1 MNHTKQPEMDTDKN
15 RRLLNRY
22 GILPKR
28 GNLLS
33 HQLEVRMTGFV
44 LNTCQTNSFGGR
56 EENISTQET
65 LLLTKLIG
73 HLTLATSQ
81 QVRNIQSVRKYQS
94 PLVRSQVQATLMITQ
109 PNRHQ
114 RDKEAQK

>member
-1 MNHTKQPEMDTDKN
+1 MNQTKQPEMDTDKN
-15 RRLLNRY
+15 KRLLNRY

-33 HQLEVRMTGFV
+33 HQLEVRMTDFV
-44 LNTCQTNSFGGR
+44 LKTCQANSFGGR
-56 EENISTQET
+56 EGNISTRET

-94 PLVRSQVQATLMITQ
+94 LLVRSPVQATSMITQ

>member
-1 MNHTKQPEMDTDKN
+1 MNQTKQPEMDTDKN
-15 RRLLNRY
+15 KRLLNRY

-33 HQLEVRMTGFV
+33 HRLEVRMTDSV
-44 LNTCQTNSFGGR
+44 LKTCQANSFGGR
-56 EENISTQET
+56 EGNISTRET

-81 QVRNIQSVRKYQS
+81 QARNIQSARKYQS
-94 PLVRSQVQATLMITQ
+94 LLVPSRVQATSMITQ
-109 PNRHQ
+109 PNRRQ